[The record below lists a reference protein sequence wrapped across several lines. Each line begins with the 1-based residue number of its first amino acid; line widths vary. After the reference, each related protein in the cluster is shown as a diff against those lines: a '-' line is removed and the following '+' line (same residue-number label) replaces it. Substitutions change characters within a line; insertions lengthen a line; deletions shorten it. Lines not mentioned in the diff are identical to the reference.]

1 MIYVA
6 WLFLLG
12 LLLPVLG
19 MTIDEAL
26 QVLTAADLSSHN
38 KKQYL
43 ESIQRLEGTAT
54 ADGEI
59 DPRVASALGRAFFFG
74 RRHTM
79 KPDYRRAFQYFA
91 RSTDPDSLYM
101 TSLCYSQ
108 GLGVSRSTEMV
119 QPNH

>member
-1 MIYVA
+1 MA

-12 LLLPVLG
+12 LLLPVLS

-26 QVLTAADLSSHN
+26 QVITTTDLSAHS

-43 ESIQRLEGTAT
+43 EAIQRLEGTAT
-54 ADGEI
+54 ADGDI
-59 DPRVASALGRAFFFG
+59 DPRLASALGRAFFFG

-79 KPDYRRAFQYFA
+79 KPDYRRAFQYFT
-91 RSTDPDSLYM
+91 RSKDADSLYM

-119 QPNH
+119 RKIK